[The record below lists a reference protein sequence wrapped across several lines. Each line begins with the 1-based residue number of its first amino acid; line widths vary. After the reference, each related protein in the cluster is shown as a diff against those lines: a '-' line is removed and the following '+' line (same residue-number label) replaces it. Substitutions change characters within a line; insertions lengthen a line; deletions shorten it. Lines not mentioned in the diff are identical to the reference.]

1 MKLPIAKPSREVTRQ
16 APGRPERR
24 HRIVPSKIGGFFHA
38 AEGASPLPESECA
51 VAVILEAGNQ
61 ILVFDKPLAAL
72 NGARRGHRPLRH
84 VEIQGSRYTHAVGAR
99 EQASEC

>member
-61 ILVFDKPLAAL
+61 ILVFDKPLAAV
-72 NGARRGHRPLRH
+72 NGARGWLGLLSY
-84 VEIQGSRYTHAVGAR
+84 VELKATRYIDAVCR
-99 EQASEC
+99 YEQ